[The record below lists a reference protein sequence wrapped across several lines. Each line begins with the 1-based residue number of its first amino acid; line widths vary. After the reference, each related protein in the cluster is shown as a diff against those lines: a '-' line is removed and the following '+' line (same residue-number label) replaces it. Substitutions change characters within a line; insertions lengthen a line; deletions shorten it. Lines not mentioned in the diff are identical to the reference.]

1 MLLTALKTV
10 WNFIAKFIISLT
22 NKNNSDGNL
31 PFHPRDVAIM
41 LLNMTEEQYNQVVN
55 EAKLRWLSNNTTQ
68 LEFFNAS
75 SVLAVETQMN
85 LVKDFNLFNTEK
97 EAKEYVYQILKD
109 IEPPFPCRKAEFVPA

>member
-1 MLLTALKTV
+1 MLTALKTV
-10 WNFIAKFIISLT
+10 WNFIAKFIMSLT
-22 NKNNSDGNL
+22 NKNNSDEDL

-75 SVLAVETQMN
+75 SIIAVETQMN
-85 LVKDFNLFNTEK
+85 LVKDFNLFDTEK
-97 EAKEYVYQILKD
+97 EAKNYVYQILKD
-109 IEPPFPCRKAEFVPA
+109 IEPPFLCREAKFVHA